1 MALTALHGELKVEIM
16 SKIAQI
22 QAELVDEFE
31 IFDDWMSRYEHVIDL
46 GRQLPEFSDDW
57 KTETNKIQG
66 CQSQVWLNMQLDD
79 GLLVING
86 TSDAAIVSGLVAIVL
101 RVYSGHAPADIL
113 EAKPDFI
120 KDIGFTDHL
129 SPTRSNGLHSM
140 LRAIYQRAGALQH
153 AAMSEARE

>member
-1 MALTALHGELKVEIM
+1 M
-16 SKIAQI
+16 SRIEQI

-46 GRQLPEFSDDW
+46 GKQLPEFPEEW
-57 KTETNKIQG
+57 KTEDNKIQG
-66 CQSQVWLNMQLDD
+66 CQSQVWLNMRLED
-79 GLLVING
+79 GKMMIDG

-101 RVYSGHAPADIL
+101 RVYAGQPPADIL
-113 EAKPDFI
+113 NAKPDFI

-140 LRAIYQRAGALQH
+140 LRSIYQRAGVLNQV
-153 AAMSEARE
+153 